1 MLHLKHSYF
10 YGNNVLGEIKEQ
22 YESSRCKPGFYL
34 EYLIWGWMLDNEYF
48 GYHMELH
55 KLWKKMPIMQ
65 RKVSGSHLA
74 DFELSWLCLV

>member
-34 EYLIWGWMLDNEYF
+34 DYLIWGWMLDNE
-48 GYHMELH
+48 
-55 KLWKKMPIMQ
+55 
-65 RKVSGSHLA
+65 
-74 DFELSWLCLV
+74 